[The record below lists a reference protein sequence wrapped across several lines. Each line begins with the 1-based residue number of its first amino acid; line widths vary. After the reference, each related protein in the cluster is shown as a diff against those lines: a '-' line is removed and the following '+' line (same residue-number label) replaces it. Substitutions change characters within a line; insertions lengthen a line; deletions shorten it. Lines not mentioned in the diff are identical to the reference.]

1 MNPVP
6 DGVATSLAPDEGQR
20 QSAAVFYGYVGKTS
34 DQNVFRLYGDD
45 FKSWYELSSGDI
57 LAQLQGTEPS
67 GRSYV
72 WVSDKAMIT
81 HSRVGEACD
90 FAREEAE
97 ALDEPGGTRYPRK

>member
-6 DGVATSLAPDEGQR
+6 DDVAAAVAPDEGKR
-20 QSAAVFYGYVGKTS
+20 ESAAVFYGYVGATS
-34 DQNVFRLYGDD
+34 DDSVFRLYGDD

-57 LAQLQGTEPS
+57 LTQLKGTEPS

-72 WVSDKAMIT
+72 WVGDKAMISHT
-81 HSRVGEACD
+81 RVAEACD